1 MESLSGDGRSV
12 LPATLVRA
20 AEARAGDL
28 IDLAIRP
35 GNRVMAKK
43 RPARRQAAP
52 AQVGVEPPP
61 PSAMFENCLTIALLA
76 IYLGFLTH
84 PIDLTDSDLGRYLKN
99 GELFFQSGSIPRTN
113 LFAYTTPDH
122 PFVNHSWGSGVIYF
136 IIDRALGFSGLSL
149 FFIAVSGATL
159 WLFLHMAKRYG
170 NFASAVLLTLIVMPV
185 LITRYEIRPE
195 MFSYL
200 LGGCF
205 LHLLWDF
212 REGRRGRGGLYLL
225 PLLQLL
231 WVNLHIYFFIG
242 ILMVGAFLLDSL
254 IGLGDKSSRRNA
266 LRGSQWKTLLA
277 VLLANLAAS
286 CVNPAGVNGAV
297 YPLFIFQGYE
307 FPVIENYSVP
317 GILNAGFQFLPLT
330 FFLIIFGVHWLSWLH
345 VFINDRPSFSTS
357 RFLLALFFSAL
368 AWWTIRNMAMFAFFA
383 LPLTA
388 ANLAN
393 AWRGRSLRWFASS
406 PGIAAAAAA
415 AALLLV
421 LINPRYFFCGG
432 RGAFGIGLEEGNLA
446 ALEFLRSERLRG
458 PVFNNFDVGGYLIY
472 GLYPRERVYV
482 DNRPEA
488 YPAAFFAEQYFSL
501 LVNEEQWRKT
511 MAVHGFNAIVIN
523 TRGRSA
529 AAENFVIQRMLDADW
544 APVFFGN
551 GILVLARRFGVNQPV
566 VAKHELPREAV
577 LQKSD

>member
-1 MESLSGDGRSV
+1 
-12 LPATLVRA
+12 
-20 AEARAGDL
+20 
-28 IDLAIRP
+28 
-35 GNRVMAKK
+35 MAKK
-43 RPARRQAAP
+43 RSVRRQAAP
-52 AQVGVEPPP
+52 APVKVEPQPP
-61 PSAMFENCLTIALLA
+61 GMAFEICLTLALLG
-76 IYLGFLTH
+76 IYVGFLAH
-84 PIDLTDSDLGRYLKN
+84 PIDLTGSDLGRYLKN
-99 GELFFQSGSIPRTN
+99 GELFFQSGSIPSTN

-136 IIDRALGFSGLSL
+136 LIERAAGFPALSL

-159 WLFLHMAKRYG
+159 WLFLQLAKRYG
-170 NFASAVLLTLIVMPV
+170 SFAWAVLMTLMVMPV

-200 LGGCF
+200 LSGCF

-212 REGRRGRGGLYLL
+212 REGRRGRGWLYLL

-242 ILMVGAFLLDSL
+242 ILMVGAFLVDSL
-254 IGLGDKSSRRNA
+254 VA
-266 LRGSQWKTLLA
+266 LAGKRSPQKTMRGSQWKTLLA
-277 VLLANLAAS
+277 ILLANLAAS
-286 CVNPAGVNGAV
+286 CVNPAGARGAA

-330 FFLIIFGVHWLSWLH
+330 FFLSIFGVHWLSWLL
-345 VFINDRPSFSTS
+345 VFIKDRASFSIS
-357 RFLLALFFSAL
+357 GFLLALFFSAL

-393 AWRGRSLRWFASS
+393 AWRGRSPRWFASL

-415 AALLLV
+415 VALLLV
-421 LINPRYFFCGG
+421 LINPRYFFGGG
-432 RGAFGIGLEEGNLA
+432 RGAFGIGLEAGNLA

-458 PVFNNFDVGGYLIY
+458 PIFNNFDVGGYLIY
-472 GLYPRERVYV
+472 GLYPGERVYV

-488 YPAAFFAEQYFSL
+488 YPATFFAEHYFSL
-501 LVNEEQWRKT
+501 LVNDDQWRRT
-511 MAVHGFNAIVIN
+511 MAAQGFNAIVIN

-544 APVFFGN
+544 APVFFDN
-551 GILVLARRFGVNQPV
+551 GILILARRFGVNQPV
-566 VAKHELPREAV
+566 VAKRELPREAV